1 MGASTTLKNYING
14 AWCAS
19 SATTH
24 LDVIN
29 PATTDVLATVPL
41 SSASE
46 VNQAAQAAFV
56 SWRRTPAT
64 YRIQYLFKLKTL
76 IEEQLEALAQ
86 TITQE

>member
-1 MGASTTLKNYING
+1 MGASTVLKNYING

-24 LDVIN
+24 LKVIN

-46 VNQAAQAAFV
+46 VDQAAQAAQAAFV

-64 YRIQYLFKLKTL
+64 ERIQYLFKLKTL
-76 IEEQLEALAQ
+76 LEEQLER
-86 TITQE
+86 